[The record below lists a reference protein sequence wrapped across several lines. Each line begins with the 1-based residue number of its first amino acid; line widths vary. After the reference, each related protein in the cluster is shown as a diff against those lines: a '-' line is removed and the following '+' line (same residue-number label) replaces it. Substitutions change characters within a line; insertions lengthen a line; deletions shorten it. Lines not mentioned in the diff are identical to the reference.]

1 MSNNTEK
8 EANGIKTRFEI
19 PIEGI
24 FGAKFEIIPITENN
38 NIKKELNQVIFQI
51 FFRVRNLFFV
61 ASGKYS
67 IQFLHKIPTLHFVHI
82 DL

>member
-1 MSNNTEK
+1 MSNKTEK
-8 EANGIKTRFEI
+8 ETNGIKIRFEI

-38 NIKKELNQVIFQI
+38 NIKNELNHIIFQI
-51 FFRVRNLFFV
+51 FFRVKNLFFI

-67 IQFLHKIPTLHFVHI
+67 MQFLHNIPTLHFVHI